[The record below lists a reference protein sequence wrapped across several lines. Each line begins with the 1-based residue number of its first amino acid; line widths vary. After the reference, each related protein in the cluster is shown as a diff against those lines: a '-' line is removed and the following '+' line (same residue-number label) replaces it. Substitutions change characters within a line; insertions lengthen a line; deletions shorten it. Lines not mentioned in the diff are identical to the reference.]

1 MLPIWTR
8 CAVVLSL
15 PVLSLARD
23 QGLER
28 ADAFLATEKNTM
40 HSITADVA
48 AATSDA
54 VAVVSDGSFSW
65 HSLLTGWPGWG
76 WAASIAASSVREHG
90 REHGMP
96 GSAESS
102 AMPLSVRSVLG
113 IVCLVLILA
122 IATCSWHWQH
132 ESAQSKKDQ
141 ARLNMDEW
149 LALADKR
156 ELDFYTCM
164 ALSVGRHKG
173 ATLHKFLP
181 KMMALVAL
189 QPFLGCIIMYSQ
201 FNGGIDD
208 IYPHVDGVA
217 FRVAGVVLF
226 VYSVR
231 NLIDNMEDRC
241 RYLLFHY
248 LQKKNCSSYYT
259 WPLLFGEFMNLFVG
273 LLLMVILFCV
283 FCHTKNAANLLLD
296 CIAVNFVSD
305 IDNEFVTEDESIEAI
320 DNLKA
325 AVVEWNSDDMMDNG
339 EMKLTTTA
347 RLSRKSQAAVG
358 ICAEIIGH
366 VVPLVAICLT
376 VLFATVHN
384 RWACDH
390 MREVSPW
397 FEWPFCVGFE

>member
-15 PVLSLARD
+15 PVLSLARE

-28 ADAFLATEKNTM
+28 SDAFLATEKTAM

-76 WAASIAASSVREHG
+76 WGASIAASSVREHG
-90 REHGMP
+90 MP
-96 GSAESS
+96 GSVES
-102 AMPLSVRSVLG
+102 ATTPLSVRSVLG
-113 IVCLVLILA
+113 IVCLVLTLA

-141 ARLNMDEW
+141 ARLNLDEW

-201 FNGGIDD
+201 FNGGAEAIF
-208 IYPHVDGVA
+208 PHVEGVA

-226 VYSVR
+226 VYSVC

-248 LQKKNCSSYYT
+248 LEKKNSSGYYT

-283 FCHTKNAANLLLD
+283 FCHTKYAANLLLD

-305 IDNEFVTEDESIEAI
+305 IDNEFVTEAESLEAI

-325 AVVEWNSDDMMDNG
+325 AVVEWNSDNMMDNG
-339 EMKLTTTA
+339 EIKLTTIATE
-347 RLSRKSQAAVG
+347 RWHQKSQAAVV

-366 VVPLVAICLT
+366 VVPLVAIGLT
-376 VLFATVHN
+376 LLFATVHN

-397 FEWPFCVGFE
+397 AEWPFCVGFP